1 MTKPY
6 SRKTHAQIAAL
17 RPEMVKLY
25 ESGLSVEATAQQ
37 LGVDGSTVSK
47 FLRSVGLTR
56 RSGPSNTFKR
66 LDDAEIVRLYETG
79 MTVAEVARHAH
90 TDPRVV
96 SGILHKAGV
105 MRPNGGQSPVATQ
118 RKARQAEVTDEI
130 MRLYHAGLTTAR
142 ISLAT
147 GRSTAFIK
155 TAIHMF
161 TSVSDAPT
169 ADDVKDALERK
180 IVALYK
186 SGLTVHEV
194 RDATKADQQVISDTL
209 NAAGVMRKRGIQEGS
224 LAAKKAKARS
234 EAKRALKV
242 ASNGNWKGDD
252 SDLLDDNP
260 HLVVAGTAAV
270 DVAKTNWLSRKW

>member
-1 MTKPY
+1 MTKQY
-6 SRKTHAQIAAL
+6 SRKEPAQIDAL
-17 RPEMVKLY
+17 VPEMHRLY
-25 ESGLSVEATAQQ
+25 ESGWSAQAVADHIGIDRGTVLQRLRKVCTIRSRGPTAI
-37 LGVDGSTVSK
+37 VDEQEILQ
-47 FLRSVGLTR
+47 FY
-56 RSGPSNTFKR
+56 RSG
-66 LDDAEIVRLYETG
+66 
-79 MTVAEVARHAH
+79 MTIKEVASTTRHA
-90 TDPRVV
+90 PRLISDV
-96 SGILHKAGV
+96 LHKAGV
-105 MRPNGGQSPVATQ
+105 VRGAGGSSTAAQR
-118 RKARQAEVTDEI
+118 RKAHQAEVTDEI

-147 GRSTAFIK
+147 GRSSAFIN

-161 TSVSDAPT
+161 TSVSDTPT
-169 ADDVKDALERK
+169 ADDEKDDLEQK
-180 IVALYK
+180 IIDLYK

-209 NAAGVMRKRGIQEGS
+209 NAAGVMRKRGTQAGS

-234 EAKRALKV
+234 EAKRALKL
-242 ASNGNWKGDD
+242 AGNGNWKGDD